1 MIIAI
6 ISNENRLKEVFQS
19 EEEVELAL
27 IFEQLG
33 EKANVDIDVVIL
45 DAKVVDHR
53 DLKDVRA
60 LYPTES
66 IYYFLNGLEDEAS
79 IKNIE
84 LVATGHNIT
93 PLANGLT
100 TQQLVKEVMI
110 NEIGDNGNASNQIIG
125 FFGSHSGSGV
135 STTTL
140 NVARTLGEMTKNS
153 VAVLSLNTWDPSDYF
168 LTYGDAGHLN
178 DIRLDLKTHSLTP
191 EKLRDSM
198 RKYQHFYH
206 LAGNRD
212 IKLQRYYSTEEL
224 AHLIDTAK
232 ETFDVVLID
241 AGSHFDNAGYAQT
254 YISSELK
261 FFVTTQDEKGYR
273 GYFSHVYDQLLK
285 PLKRSST
292 EFILLIN
299 QFKQNY
305 SLISE
310 KDLQEEL
317 GMQLLTTIPDEDVNG
332 LLALRQ
338 KKLLFDIGTEEYQKS
353 IKIIAN
359 TIVKKANLLV
369 KEKEQEEAKKK
380 GLFHIF
386 K

>member
-6 ISNENRLKEVFQS
+6 ISNENRLKEIFQS

-66 IYYFLNGLEDEAS
+66 IYYFLNGLEEAS

-93 PLANGLT
+93 PLASGLT

-110 NEIGDNGNASNQIIG
+110 NEVGDNGNASNQIIG

-198 RKYQHFYH
+198 GKYQHFYH

-224 AHLIDTAK
+224 AHLIDIAK

-254 YISSELK
+254 YTSSELK

-273 GYFSHVYDQLLK
+273 GYFSYVYDQLLK

-310 KDLQEEL
+310 KDMQEEL
-317 GMQLLTTIPDEDVNG
+317 GMQLLTTIPDEEVNG

-359 TIVKKANLLV
+359 TIVKKANLLM

>member
-1 MIIAI
+1 
-6 ISNENRLKEVFQS
+6 
-19 EEEVELAL
+19 
-27 IFEQLG
+27 
-33 EKANVDIDVVIL
+33 
-45 DAKVVDHR
+45 VVDHR
-53 DLKDVRA
+53 DLKDVRT

-66 IYYFLNGLEDEAS
+66 IYYFLNGLEEEAS

-84 LVATGHNIT
+84 LVATGHNIS

-110 NEIGDNGNASNQIIG
+110 NEIGDNGNASNRIIG

-140 NVARTLGEMTKNS
+140 NVARILGEMTKNS

-198 RKYQHFYH
+198 RKYQYFYH

-224 AHLIDTAK
+224 AHLIDIAK

-310 KDLQEEL
+310 KDMQEEL

-338 KKLLFDIGTEEYQKS
+338 KKLLFDIGTEEYQRS

-359 TIVKKANLLV
+359 TIVKKANLLM